1 MATASILLIAGIP
14 VTPGTPLTSVQMAV
28 ISLSLSMGNKNSYP
42 EYVLTQ
48 FYSQGGSASAANPSA
63 TPVSPTTNPQVPSR
77 TSTETVGNFLEEK
90 FAINNPTAYKQ
101 FVEVRKNLIT
111 AITDQYLKDGSSPR
125 FAEVAA
131 KQKAQKAATTQFAK
145 EIVAAGAG
153 TIETTTTTTPTPTT
167 QTTTPPP
174 VSPTVNPQAPAAI
187 DRSSSLKARAKANAA
202 QNPVSPTVDPAAAA
216 ALTPPAPNSRRQFNT
231 TAGGATTALQPR
243 SEVVQAAVTN
253 ARNQPAQQVILG
265 NEASNGDWR
274 LKLSLSDNAD
284 YFYNDP
290 NNPGILG
297 PLKATNGVIF
307 PYTPKIDIG
316 YKTNYQ
322 AYDVTH
328 SNFRGYYYQNSQ
340 VGDIGISAQFTAQNT
355 DEANYLL
362 AVIHFFRSV
371 GKMFYGQDAQR
382 GTPPPLLF
390 LTGLGEYQ
398 FNKHPVLLTS
408 FTYGLPND
416 VDYIRTNVANQTG
429 TNLTERNNVKQSTP
443 TSSNAVSSDRL
454 SNAGLTQGA
463 LPNTPFGSSPTTP
476 ALASGAPTYVPTK
489 IDISIALHPIN
500 TRQQISQQF
509 SLKQFANGNLLRG
522 GFW

>member
-1 MATASILLIAGIP
+1 MATADIILIAGIP
-14 VTPGTPLTSVQMAV
+14 VTPGTQLTPTQMAV
-28 ISLSLSMGNKNSYP
+28 ISLSLSMGNTYP
-42 EYVLTQ
+42 DYIMSQ
-48 FYSQGGSASAANPSA
+48 FYAQGGSATQGTGKPAPVANSSTPATSTVTPVSRSA
-63 TPVSPTTNPQVPSR
+63 TPVSP
-77 TSTETVGNFLEEK
+77 
-90 FAINNPTAYKQ
+90 A
-101 FVEVRKNLIT
+101 
-111 AITDQYLKDGSSPR
+111 
-125 FAEVAA
+125 
-131 KQKAQKAATTQFAK
+131 
-145 EIVAAGAG
+145 
-153 TIETTTTTTPTPTT
+153 
-167 QTTTPPP
+167 
-174 VSPTVNPQAPAAI
+174 VNPQAPAAI
-187 DRSSSLKARAKANAA
+187 DTSSSLKARAKANAA

-216 ALTPPAPNSRRQFNT
+216 ALTPPAPNSKRQFNT
-231 TAGGATTALQPR
+231 TGGGATTALQPR
-243 SEVVQAAVTN
+243 SQVVQAAVTN
-253 ARNQPAQQVILG
+253 ARNQPVQQVILG

-274 LKLSLSDNAD
+274 LRLSLGQNAD

-290 NNPGILG
+290 NNPGILQ
-297 PLKATNGVIF
+297 PLKSTNGVIF

-322 AYDVTH
+322 SYDVTH
-328 SNFRGYYYQNSQ
+328 SNFRGHYYQNSQ
-340 VGDIGISAQFTAQNT
+340 VGDITISAQFTAQNT

-398 FNKHPVLLTS
+398 FNKHPVLLSS

-429 TNLTERNNVKQSTP
+429 TNLTERNNVKTSTP

-463 LPNTPFGSSPTTP
+463 LPNTPFGSAPTTP
-476 ALASGAPTYVPTK
+476 ELASGAPTYVPTK
-489 IDISIALHPIN
+489 IDISIALLPVN
-500 TRQQISQQF
+500 TRQQISNDF